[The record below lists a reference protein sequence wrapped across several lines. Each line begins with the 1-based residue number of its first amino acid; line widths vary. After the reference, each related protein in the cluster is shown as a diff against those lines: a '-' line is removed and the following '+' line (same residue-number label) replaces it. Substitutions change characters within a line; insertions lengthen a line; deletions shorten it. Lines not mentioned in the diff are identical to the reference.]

1 VKTIM
6 GGAVFVLGLLLAS
19 CAGEENTQAE
29 KGMEGDKKPA
39 TATIDADDPNTVK
52 IAVPTM
58 QCESCVETI
67 TEGVKGVSAAQE
79 VNVDLASKT
88 VFVKVANNTP
98 EARMEI
104 EKAIAGVG
112 YSTASTPRDT
122 AAYAKL
128 PDCCKD
134 GGMDDLKKN

>member
-1 VKTIM
+1 M
-6 GGAVFVLGLLLAS
+6 LGLLLAS
-19 CAGEENTQAE
+19 CAGDQSAQSE
-29 KGMEGDKKPA
+29 KGAREAMEGDKKQA
-39 TATIDADDPNTVK
+39 TAINVDDPNTLK

-67 TEGVKGVSAAQE
+67 TEGVKAASVTE
-79 VNVDLASKT
+79 DVNVDLATKT

-98 EARMEI
+98 EARLQI
-104 EKAIAGVG
+104 EKAIAGAG
-112 YSTASTPRDT
+112 YSTATTPRDT
-122 AAYAKL
+122 IAYNKL